1 MSKLNFMD
9 WIAIVLSVAGAV
21 NWGLFGAFGFD
32 LVTALFGSASVL
44 SSIVYI
50 VVGLGGLY
58 LIATAV
64 KVSKPM

>member
-9 WIAIVLSVAGAV
+9 WIAIVLSVVGAV
-21 NWGLFGAFGFD
+21 NLGLFGAFGFD
-32 LVTALFGSASVL
+32 LVAALFGSASVL

-58 LIATAV
+58 LIATAM